1 MLTVIK
7 NKLISLLQLILVMI
21 FIIFEELIWEGI
33 AKPIYEAIH
42 SLRILQK
49 LETKLQD
56 INAYVILV
64 IFVLLLATV
73 ETFGIYA
80 GMLFV
85 SGQVLLGLALYISK
99 IPIAAFTF
107 WLFRVS
113 EDKLMQFEWFKW
125 LYEKMMAGI
134 AWLKSRKIY
143 LDTMARLKH
152 IKEKL
157 KRNISAFKSQ
167 YFANES
173 LFMVKVKSLYKTV
186 KNAIKTTMKTDAK
199 DSSKK

>member
-1 MLTVIK
+1 MLSTIK
-7 NKLISLLQLILVMI
+7 NKFISLLQLILVII

-42 SLRILQK
+42 SLKILQK
-49 LETKLQD
+49 IEAKLQH

-64 IFVLLLATV
+64 IFVVLLATV

-107 WLFRVS
+107 WLFRVT
-113 EDKLMQFEWFKW
+113 EDKLMQFGWFKW

-134 AWLKSRKIY
+134 AWLKSREMY
-143 LDTMARLKH
+143 VETMERLKR
-152 IKEKL
+152 IKERL
-157 KRNISAFKSQ
+157 KKSAKAFKAK
-167 YFANES
+167 YFTKES
-173 LFMVKVKSLYKTV
+173 PFMTKVKRLYKT
-186 KNAIKTTMKTDAK
+186 IKA
-199 DSSKK
+199 SLKK

>member
-1 MLTVIK
+1 MLTIIK
-7 NKLISLLQLILVMI
+7 NKFISLLQLILVII

-33 AKPIYEAIH
+33 AKPIYGTIH
-42 SLRILQK
+42 SLQILQK
-49 LETKLQD
+49 VEAKLQH

-64 IFVLLLATV
+64 IFVVLLATV

-80 GMLFV
+80 GMLFM

-107 WLFRVS
+107 WLFRVT
-113 EDKLMQFEWFKW
+113 EDKLMQFGWFKW

-134 AWLKSRKIY
+134 AWLKSREMYVK
-143 LDTMARLKH
+143 TMERLKR

-157 KRNISAFKSQ
+157 KKSAKAFKVK
-167 YFANES
+167 YFTHES
-173 LFMVKVKSLYKTV
+173 PFITKVKHLYQTIKASL
-186 KNAIKTTMKTDAK
+186 
-199 DSSKK
+199 KK

>member
-7 NKLISLLQLILVMI
+7 NKFISLLQLMLVMI

-42 SLRILQK
+42 SLKILQK
-49 LETKLQD
+49 IEAKLQH

-107 WLFRVS
+107 WLFRVT
-113 EDKLMQFEWFKW
+113 EDKLMQFGWFKW

-134 AWLKSRKIY
+134 AWLKSRKMYIE
-143 LDTMARLKH
+143 TMARLKRV
-152 IKEKL
+152 KQRL
-157 KRNISAFKSQ
+157 KQSAKAFKAK
-167 YFANES
+167 YFAKES
-173 LFMVKVKSLYKTV
+173 PFMTKVKRLYKT
-186 KNAIKTTMKTDAK
+186 MKETL
-199 DSSKK
+199 KK